1 VLQSLDVRSPP
12 PFRPPPAALDERTS
26 TVGLRAVAVFEA
38 AKGLIV
44 LLLGLGLLALLHK
57 DVESTAEG
65 LLLHLHINPDR
76 RLSHAF
82 LDAASRVTDARLW
95 GMAAAAVAYTS
106 VRFTEGVRFTEAWGL
121 WHKRVWAEWFALLSG
136 ALYLP
141 WEIVK
146 LVEHPNGIHATVFV
160 GNLVIVAYMAYIR
173 CKACR
178 IVAQEVMREP
188 STDAVVG

>member
-12 PFRPPPAALDERTS
+12 LLRLPPAALDERTS
-26 TVGLRAVAVFEA
+26 TAGLRAVAVFEA
-38 AKGLIV
+38 AKGLIL

-57 DVESTAEG
+57 DVESAAEG

-95 GMAAAAVAYTS
+95 GMAAAAIAYTS
-106 VRFTEGVRFTEAWGL
+106 VRFTEAWGL

-160 GNLVIVAYMAYIR
+160 GNLVIVGYMAYIR

-178 IVAQEVMREP
+178 TVAQEVMREP